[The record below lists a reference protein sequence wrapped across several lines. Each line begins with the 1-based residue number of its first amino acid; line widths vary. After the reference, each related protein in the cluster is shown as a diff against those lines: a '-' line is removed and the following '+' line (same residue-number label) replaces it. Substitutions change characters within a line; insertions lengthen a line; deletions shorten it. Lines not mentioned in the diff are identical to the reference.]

1 MKTKHYHLITFPFFL
16 FITFLFFLLIS
27 VTSFQLGKLTAFNMF
42 IEMLEEEQLVTND
55 EISLESL
62 RLTVDSYI

>member
-1 MKTKHYHLITFPFFL
+1 MKTKHYHLITFL
-16 FITFLFFLLIS
+16 LFLLIS